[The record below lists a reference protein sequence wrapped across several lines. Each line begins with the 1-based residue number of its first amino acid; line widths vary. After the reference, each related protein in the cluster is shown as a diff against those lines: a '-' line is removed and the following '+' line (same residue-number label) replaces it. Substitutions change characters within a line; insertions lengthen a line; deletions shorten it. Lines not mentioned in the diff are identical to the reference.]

1 MKIGWRDKSNKEEK
15 NLKENVNW
23 SSGVLASDLH
33 TWVSGPSEK
42 PPRQP
47 QHQAHSDEVWLIN
60 CHFLRLNTW
69 PLSAG
74 DLETK
79 ASPLPRRALLQ
90 REPLTTLQPACQDGK
105 QLLHCTLRNLR
116 HATHRAGRLQ
126 NSGVAPEPT
135 AFLLSSHSS
144 QLPTKSSSHLRASS
158 VTPQGY
164 LSWETWGTA
173 SHFTGGI
180 KEPRRW
186 PE

>member
-33 TWVSGPSEK
+33 TWVRGPSEK

-47 QHQAHSDEVWLIN
+47 QHQAHSDGVWLIS
-60 CHFLRLNTW
+60 CHFLRLNIW

-74 DLETK
+74 NLETK
-79 ASPLPRRALLQ
+79 ASPLPCRALLL

-105 QLLHCTLRNLR
+105 QLLHCTLRNCGMQ
-116 HATHRAGRLQ
+116 HTGQGICITVAQLQ
-126 NSGVAPEPT
+126 NPPPFCWAVILPS
-135 AFLLSSHSS
+135 FL
-144 QLPTKSSSHLRASS
+144 QTKSSSHLCVPS

-164 LSWETWGTA
+164 ISWETWGTA
-173 SHFTGGI
+173 SHFTGEI
-180 KEPRRW
+180 KEPRR
-186 PE
+186 